1 MEDFT
6 YYVVLTVSS
15 QDLSSGHLS
24 NLEGLYI
31 PIAPQSPGSLLHAS
45 CQCDLK
51 IMTQPG
57 PQHLRMIAGIFWLQR
72 ELKVSLS

>member
-6 YYVVLTVSS
+6 YYALLTIST

-24 NLEGLYI
+24 NLEGLCI
-31 PIAPQSPGSLLHAS
+31 PIAPRSPGSLLCAS
-45 CQCDLK
+45 CQRDLK

-57 PQHLRMIAGIFWLQR
+57 PQHLRMIAGIFWLQT